1 MCLTGLCYRHK
12 DGKFKVS
19 GQLSHITDPDPES
32 DVPIDYSSNRQ
43 VVPCDPSQNHEV
55 SELQP
60 MEHTSP
66 GPHLLGLNRPLLR
79 KRQSKLDISR

>member
-1 MCLTGLCYRHK
+1 M
-12 DGKFKVS
+12 S

-66 GPHLLGLNRPLLR
+66 GPHSSVDTPDKSGLNRPFLR